1 MAVSKMEKV
10 SIILEKTQLEH
21 VLQTLQGLQ
30 AIEVRDLS
38 QKSASNRWIETYFS
52 DAFNEKQESKEEELH
67 YLLIKIEEASLF
79 IQRNS
84 VNKKKN
90 TLRRQEISL
99 KELEQTFDET
109 QFLPLLEKILTLKKE
124 WEALQEKKEALL
136 KKENWL
142 ENWRY
147 LDISPNE
154 WLSSETQ
161 LTLGIIREASRVDFI
176 DMLREKTETHVE
188 ELFHHPTE
196 TYIGLLNLKT
206 QQPLVEEILT
216 QFHFMKVDYPYD
228 HAPKKEQAL
237 VKEELAF
244 LSAKE
249 KELFTQINNNHS
261 LIRELQWAEEVVLAH
276 IEREKIKHQL
286 LQAKHLTIVQGWIA
300 SEDKQ
305 PLTEFLSQELG
316 KQAVYIS
323 FEAPTK
329 EEITTEIPTKLNNHP
344 LIRPFEMLTEMY
356 SLPKYEEIDP
366 TPWMAPFYF
375 VFFGMMVADIGYGLV
390 MLLGTLLFQKLQVL
404 PRGTARFV
412 KFFQILSIPT
422 MLWGLVYSSFFGMAL
437 PTEVFG
443 ISLPFPLLSTTDDM
457 ETILIL
463 SVVFGFIQI
472 LVGLFI
478 AGKEHIKKK
487 EYLSAIS
494 NGFSWQGILI
504 GLALVAI
511 GGLLLKSQAVLLTGS
526 IIAGLSALSILVIPI
541 IQSPSKLKGAAKGA
555 YNLYG
560 VTGYIGDLV
569 SYTRL
574 MALGISGGSIAS
586 AFNLLVAFMPP
597 VARFT
602 IGILLILVLHA
613 LNLFLS
619 LLGAYVH
626 GARLQYVE
634 YFGKFYSGGGRPFR
648 PLKTAEKYMNIE
660 SKKKNQ
666 QEEF

>member
-38 QKSASNRWIETYFS
+38 QKSASNLWVETYFS
-52 DAFNEKQESKEEELH
+52 EAFSEQHESKEESLQ
-67 YLLIKIEEASLF
+67 YLLVKIEEAILF

-84 VNKKKN
+84 IKPNKK

-99 KELEQTFDET
+99 QELEQTFDET
-109 QFLPLLEKILTLKKE
+109 QFLPLLEEILALKRDL
-124 WEALQEKKEALL
+124 EALQEQKEARL
-136 KKENWL
+136 KKEQWL
-142 ENWRY
+142 ENWHY
-147 LDISPNE
+147 LDVSPNE
-154 WLSSETQ
+154 WVSSETQ
-161 LTLGIIREASRVDFI
+161 LTLGIIREVSRVEFI
-176 DMLREKTETHVE
+176 EMLTKETQTHVE

-196 TYIGLLNLKT
+196 TYVGLLHLKT

-216 QFHFMKVDYPYD
+216 HFHFTKVDYPYNE
-228 HAPKKEQAL
+228 APQKEQER
-237 VKEELAF
+237 VKEELAILF
-244 LSAKE
+244 TKE
-249 KELFTQINNNHS
+249 KKLLAQINQSQS
-261 LIRELQWAEEVVLAH
+261 LIRELQWAEEVTLAH
-276 IEREKIKHQL
+276 LEREKIKDQL
-286 LQAKHLTIVQGWIA
+286 IQAKHLTIVQGWIA
-300 SEDKQ
+300 QEDKHA
-305 PLTEFLSQELG
+305 LTDFISQELG
-316 KQAVYIS
+316 EHSVYIS
-323 FEAPTK
+323 FEVPTK

-390 MLLGTLLFQKLQVL
+390 MFLGTLLFQKLQVL

-412 KFFQILSIPT
+412 KFFQILAIPT

-437 PTEVFG
+437 PKEVLG
-443 ISLPFPLLSTTDDM
+443 VSLPFPLLSTTDDM

-504 GLALVAI
+504 GLAMVAV
-511 GGLLLKSQAVLLTGS
+511 GGLLLQSQAVLLTGT
-526 IIAGLSALSILVIPI
+526 ILTILSALSILIIPI
-541 IQSPSKLKGAAKGA
+541 LQSPSKLKGAAKGA

-597 VARFT
+597 IARFT
-602 IGILLILVLHA
+602 IGVLLILVLHA